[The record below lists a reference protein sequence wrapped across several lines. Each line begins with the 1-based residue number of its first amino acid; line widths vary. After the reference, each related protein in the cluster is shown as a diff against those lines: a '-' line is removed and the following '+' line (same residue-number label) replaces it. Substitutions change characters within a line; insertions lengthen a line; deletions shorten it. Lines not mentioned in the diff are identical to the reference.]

1 MIGDLNNFVH
11 VKLSKMIAD
20 YMGVQIADFEFV
32 ELSFQM
38 THSLRSVPYENESQ
52 RHRHICR
59 QFTLEVI
66 PEEQSENEA

>member
-38 THSLRSVPYENESQ
+38 IHSFRSVPYENGSQ
-52 RHRHICR
+52 RHWHICR

-66 PEEQSENEA
+66 PKKPSEKEV